1 VATVVTDV
9 AGMDKEFDYL
19 VPASMPLEVGAMVR
33 VPLGGRR
40 VGGWVVR
47 LAPRGGGDGAG
58 RELRAVA
65 RRRGFG
71 PTADLVELSS
81 WAAWRWAGRRE
92 SFLGAA
98 SPRNAVAALPEPSP
112 RPPAPPRPHPD
123 LTPGGPGLG
132 SGPIMLRWAPAA
144 DPTPVVAA
152 AAQSGPTLVV
162 VPTLARAA
170 VLAERLRRA
179 GAGVALLPGEWA
191 RARAG
196 AGVVVGARSAAWG
209 PCPGLAA
216 AVVVDAHDE
225 GLAQEGAPTWDAVT
239 VVSERARRAGALCVL
254 LTPCPTP
261 ELAARFPVR
270 LPGRNRERAGWAA
283 LEVVDRRGDDPR
295 LGLYS
300 ERLVALV
307 RSGSKVACVL
317 NRKGRVR
324 LLACSA
330 CAALVRCAAC
340 GGATG
345 SPEPGLLSC
354 GRCGETRP
362 TLCAACGSTALKA
375 LRFGTT
381 RARED
386 LERLAGRPVGEVVS
400 GTAQL
405 PATGV
410 LVGTSALLE
419 RLSPSWGL
427 DAVAFVDFDQ
437 ELLAPRVRASSEAL
451 ALLSQASRLV
461 RGRRGRVVVQTRLP
475 DHPVVRAALLAEPG
489 LVAEEELP
497 LRRAL
502 RLPPFAAV
510 AVLHGEGAGAL
521 AAALRER
528 PGVEVVGPPVGGAGQ
543 PVGGAGAQRQRW
555 LVKAADHQVLCDA
568 LAALPRPPAGV
579 RISVDPARL

>member
-9 AGMDKEFDYL
+9 AGIDKEFDYL

-40 VGGWVVR
+40 VGGWVLR
-47 LAPRGGGDGAG
+47 LARRADGTGG
-58 RELRAVA
+58 RELRPVA
-65 RRRGFG
+65 KRRGFG
-71 PTADLVELSS
+71 PTADLVELSA

-98 SPRNAVAALPEPSP
+98 SPRKAVTALPEPAL
-112 RPPAPPRPHPD
+112 RPPAAPRPG
-123 LTPGGPGLG
+123 TPGVAPGP
-132 SGPIMLRWAPAA
+132 SVLRWPPAV
-144 DPTPVVAA
+144 DPTPAVAA
-152 AAQSGPTLVV
+152 AAQAGPTLVV

-191 RARAG
+191 LARAG
-196 AGVVVGARSAAWG
+196 AAVVVGARSAAWG

-225 GLAQEGAPTWDAVT
+225 GLAQQGAPTWDAVT
-239 VVSERARRAGALCVL
+239 VVAERARRAGARCVL
-254 LTPCPTP
+254 ITPCPTP

-270 LPGRNRERAGWAA
+270 LPDRNRERAGWAA

-307 RSGSKVACVL
+307 RSASKVACVL

-330 CAALVRCAAC
+330 CATLVRCAAC
-340 GGATG
+340 GGAVA

-362 TLCAACGSTALKA
+362 ALCAACGSTALKA
-375 LRFGTT
+375 LRLGTA

-386 LERLAGRPVGEVVS
+386 LERLAGRPVGEVVA
-400 GTAQL
+400 GTAGL
-405 PATGV
+405 PEAGV

-451 ALLSQASRLV
+451 SMLAQASRLV
-461 RGRRGRVVVQTRLP
+461 RGRRGRVLVQTRLP

-489 LVAEEELP
+489 LVVDAELP
-497 LRRAL
+497 LRRAM

-510 AVLHGEGAGAL
+510 AVLHGDGAAHLAGAL
-521 AAALRER
+521 GELPA
-528 PGVEVVGPPVGGAGQ
+528 VEVIGSPVGAG
-543 PVGGAGAQRQRW
+543 GRW
-555 LVKAADHQVLCDA
+555 LVKAADHEALCDA
-568 LAALPRPPAGV
+568 LATAGRPAAGV
-579 RISVDPARL
+579 RIAVDPARL